1 MVELTTILIL
11 SLVIISVAIVV
22 GMNYKNKGLAT
33 VGEQFK
39 CQRANPPGFCLN
51 DNVEGGCEKYDST
64 AKNTGFYKDA
74 CVDPD
79 NKKETKDN
87 ICCVLDSG
95 ADPID
100 LITFRLEDDISSL
113 KNHKQLELIDYPELK
128 IDVMVPKYVYN
139 YDTLDWTII
148 KPDETKIKVKCE
160 PKDKNNEEEK
170 IVFSECAY
178 GRVLALTTGTY
189 KIELLGY
196 KENQT
201 SALFK
206 KELKFYVV
214 DSTAE
219 TS

>member
-1 MVELTTILIL
+1 
-11 SLVIISVAIVV
+11 
-22 GMNYKNKGLAT
+22 
-33 VGEQFK
+33 
-39 CQRANPPGFCLN
+39 
-51 DNVEGGCEKYDST
+51 
-64 AKNTGFYKDA
+64 
-74 CVDPD
+74 
-79 NKKETKDN
+79 
-87 ICCVLDSG
+87 
-95 ADPID
+95 
-100 LITFRLEDDISSL
+100 
-113 KNHKQLELIDYPELK
+113 
-128 IDVMVPKYVYN
+128 MVPKYVYN